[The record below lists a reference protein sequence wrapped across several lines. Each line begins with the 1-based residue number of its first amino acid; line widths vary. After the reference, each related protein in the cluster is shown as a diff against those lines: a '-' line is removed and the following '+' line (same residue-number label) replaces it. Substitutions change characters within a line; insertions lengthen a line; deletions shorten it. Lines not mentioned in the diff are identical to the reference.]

1 MKFIG
6 TLVPGNCALKIVLEV
21 RLCGIAIRNRE
32 EHFFITA
39 FHLIGYQQRLVEC
52 VRKDDRS
59 YVNEKM
65 CIKTQ
70 SKPMTKRPCNLKP
83 CAAE

>member
-1 MKFIG
+1 MGSLSEIERNIFYHSFF
-6 TLVPGNCALKIVLEV
+6 TL
-21 RLCGIAIRNRE
+21 
-32 EHFFITA
+32 
-39 FHLIGYQQRLVEC
+39 GYQQRLVEC

-83 CAAE
+83 CATE

>member
-1 MKFIG
+1 MRSLSEI
-6 TLVPGNCALKIVLEV
+6 E
-21 RLCGIAIRNRE
+21 RNT
-32 EHFFITA
+32 FSSQL